1 MRCIK
6 LLQNL
11 IKMNYFDKSKIL
23 FCSVFH
29 ALCND
34 TLESS
39 NLKKTLRYYLIMYN
53 YCLLIKN
60 NSIEKAPFTKR

>member
-23 FCSVFH
+23 FCSVFR

-39 NLKKTLRYYLIMYN
+39 NLKK
-53 YCLLIKN
+53 
-60 NSIEKAPFTKR
+60 NS